1 MSLRLSRSAASFIF
15 LLALVFASPL
25 CAQVGP
31 RITGRPDNSV
41 LVRIPGTTNPLVG
54 VAKEIGR
61 AAGTLPMERM
71 LLHLT
76 SSAEQTAAIEQLLAD
91 QQDPASPRYHAW
103 LTPEQFGEQF
113 GAAQEDIDAITGW
126 LESRGFQVTE
136 VAAGRRS
143 IEFSGTAEQVENA
156 FHTQIHRY
164 QWNGIEHVANASDIS
179 IPAALAPVS
188 YTHLDVYKRQEQ
200 YRAATLVSAD
210 ISKAL
215 RRTLD
220 VCRTCERRCP
230 GLPACERGL

>member
-1 MSLRLSRSAASFIF
+1 
-15 LLALVFASPL
+15 
-25 CAQVGP
+25 
-31 RITGRPDNSV
+31 
-41 LVRIPGTTNPLVG
+41 
-54 VAKEIGR
+54 
-61 AAGTLPMERM
+61 MERM

-179 IPAALAPVS
+179 IPAALAPVVAGVAS
-188 YTHLDVYKRQEQ
+188 LHNFAPARST
-200 YRAATLVSAD
+200 TSF
-210 ISKAL
+210 
-215 RRTLD
+215 RR
-220 VCRTCERRCP
+220 RSRP
-230 GLPACERGL
+230 